1 MKPSRKSSARPGK
14 SSLAHIQRL
23 MLSAIRRPLTD
34 DQGMQEDWTDGRAT
48 TEIAQSII
56 KPNDRLTA
64 FHRLE
69 IYNQQYWW
77 RLLDCLR
84 DDQVGLLA
92 LVGEE
97 KFHALS
103 QAYLTEYPSR
113 SWSMRDLGQHLADF
127 IVANPKWTAPR
138 TLASRD
144 LARFEWAQ
152 TIAFDSAR
160 KKPVQGDDL
169 LGSNAESLRLDLQP
183 YLSLLDL
190 DYAVDEFTVA
200 VKKQSQSLRKEA
212 SNAFDAPEHKAIKK
226 VPMPKKKKI
235 WLAVH
240 RVDTTVYFK
249 RLEREAFLMLGS
261 LRQGRT
267 IAEAVNDAL
276 AEADPKRDW
285 IGIIR
290 SWFETWAALGWF
302 CQRRD

>member
-1 MKPSRKSSARPGK
+1 
-14 SSLAHIQRL
+14 
-23 MLSAIRRPLTD
+23 MLSAIRRPLTEHES
-34 DQGMQEDWTDGRAT
+34 MQDAWTDGRAT
-48 TEIAQSII
+48 KEIAESII

-77 RLLDCLR
+77 RLLDVLR

-92 LVGEE
+92 LLGEE

-103 QAYLTEYPSR
+103 TAYLNEYPSR
-113 SWSMRDLGQHLADF
+113 SWSMRDLGSHLADF
-127 IVANPKWTAPR
+127 IVANPKWTTPR
-138 TLASRD
+138 TLAARD

-152 TIAFDSAR
+152 TIAFDSAW

-169 LGSNAESLRLDLQP
+169 LGSNAETLRLNLQP

-200 VKKQSQSLRKEA
+200 VKKQNQSLRKEA
-212 SNAFDAPEHKAIKK
+212 SNAFDAPEHKAMKK
-226 VPMPKKKKI
+226 VPLPKKKKI

-240 RVDTTVYFK
+240 RVDNTVYFK
-249 RLEREAFLMLGS
+249 RLEREAFLMLGA
-261 LRQGRT
+261 LREGKT
-267 IAEAVNDAL
+267 IAEAVNEAL
-276 AEADPKRDW
+276 ADADSSKDW

-290 SWFETWAALGWF
+290 GWFETWAALGWF
-302 CQRRD
+302 CQRKG

>member
-1 MKPSRKSSARPGK
+1 
-14 SSLAHIQRL
+14 
-23 MLSAIRRPLTD
+23 MLSAIRRPLTEEHA
-34 DQGMQEDWTDGRAT
+34 MQEEWTDGRASA
-48 TEIAQSII
+48 EVAESII

-92 LVGEE
+92 LLGEE

-103 QAYLTEYPSR
+103 TAYLTEYPSR
-113 SWSMRDLGQHLADF
+113 SWSMRDLGSHLAEF
-127 IVANPKWTAPR
+127 IVAHPQWTAPR
-138 TLASRD
+138 TVAARD

-152 TIAFDSAR
+152 TIAFDSAS

-190 DYAVDEFTVA
+190 DYAVDEFTLA
-200 VKKQSQSLRKEA
+200 VKKQNQSLRKEA
-212 SNAFDAPEHKAIKK
+212 SNAFEAPDHRSVKK
-226 VPMPKKKKI
+226 VRLPKKKKI

-240 RVDTTVYFK
+240 RMDNTVYFK
-249 RLEREAFLMLGS
+249 RLEREAFLMLGA
-261 LRQGRT
+261 LRGGQT
-267 IAEAVNDAL
+267 LSAAIDHAL
-276 AEADPKRDW
+276 GEADPSKDW

-290 SWFETWAALGWF
+290 GWFETWAALGWF
-302 CQRRD
+302 CQRKD